1 MKIYLYIILLIF
13 ILYSLCYF
21 IYPNSI
27 IILQT
32 TLNEFD
38 FNQLLQ
44 RQPLVIGDK
53 IIDIDKLI
61 ELWFSPNII
70 NKKNHINNDK
80 WITNRYKYL
89 IVYTEN
95 NTEIL
100 LSKAGTKLIKGYP
113 DENKETILAIKL
125 YENQGIIIPYRWHY
139 YCEDKNIKIYGI
151 DDYITYLIQ
160 YIY

>member
-1 MKIYLYIILLIF
+1 MKIYLYIILIIF

-44 RQPLVIGDK
+44 KQPLVIGDK

-61 ELWFSPNII
+61 NNWFSPNII
-70 NKKNHINNDK
+70 NKNNLIKNDTWN
-80 WITNRYKYL
+80 TNKYKYL
-89 IVYTEN
+89 FIYSLKD
-95 NTEIL
+95 TEIL
-100 LSKAGTKLIKGYP
+100 LSKAGTKLIKGFP
-113 DENKETILAIKL
+113 DENDEIIISIKL
-125 YENQGIIIPYRWHY
+125 YENQGLIIPYRWHY
-139 YCEDKNIKIYGI
+139 YIDNNNIKNIGI
-151 DDYITYLIQ
+151 HDYITYLIQ
-160 YIY
+160 HIL